1 MSDYKTSFVTD
12 HHRGKM
18 QLYRTMQA
26 QQADKDPGDGVYRIR
41 PLVESTVMVGHTM
54 VALRTSVAYDDP
66 HMIGLITANDI
77 PFRVV
82 SRPKAEPE
90 RELVPVLAPLKRTP
104 KLKALPLP

>member
-1 MSDYKTSFVTD
+1 MADFTRQ
-12 HHRGKM
+12 HALGKY
-18 QLYRTMQA
+18 QLYQKI
-26 QQADKDPGDGVYRIR
+26 QADRADRDPGDGVYRIR

-54 VALRTSVAYDDP
+54 VAIRTSVAYDDP